1 MNQFLIPANSKK
13 SMLIFGTF
21 RPIDLIILG
30 CGIGATLLM
39 LITLP
44 INNGLPILIIAL
56 LPLLVTGLLVFPVA
70 NYHNTL
76 TVLVT
81 IYQFYTSRQKFIW
94 KGWCASHGT
103 KESNTNKK

>member
-21 RPIDLIILG
+21 RPIDLIIFG

-39 LITLP
+39 LLV
-44 INNGLPILIIAL
+44 
-56 LPLLVTGLLVFPVA
+56 LPLNDLPMLVLALSPVLVTGLLVFPVA
-70 NYHNTL
+70 NYHNVL

-94 KGWCASHGT
+94 KGWCASYGT
-103 KESNTNKK
+103 KESNKK

>member
-13 SMLIFGTF
+13 SMLIFGIF
-21 RPIDLIILG
+21 RPIDLIIFG
-30 CGIGATLLM
+30 CGVAATLLM
-39 LITLP
+39 LIV
-44 INNGLPILIIAL
+44 IESNEVGVLIIKL

-81 IYQFYTSRQKFIW
+81 IYEFYTSRQKFIW
-94 KGWCASHGT
+94 KGWCASDGA
-103 KESNTNKK
+103 KETDKKRAK